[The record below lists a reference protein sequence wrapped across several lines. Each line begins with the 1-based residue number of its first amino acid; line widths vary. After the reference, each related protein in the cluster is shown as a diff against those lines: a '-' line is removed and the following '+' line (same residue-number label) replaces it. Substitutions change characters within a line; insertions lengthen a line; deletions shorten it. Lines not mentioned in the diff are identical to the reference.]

1 MAAAV
6 LPQKRGL
13 GDASN
18 RRNLTSTPSTTKRR
32 RLEPLTSSPASR
44 LNSSQPGHGPKL
56 GSSQPKSAFESE
68 VLEKLSQDIS
78 ELKQANAERDQAWE
92 RPPVV
97 DFDPARDSLVFQQIE
112 VDEGYLGGGRPAV
125 KLFGVTE
132 NGHSVM
138 LHVTDFKHY
147 LYVAAPVSFT
157 PKDCDSFKAYLDT
170 QLAQHQPA
178 IHSCQVVLREN
189 IYGFQGNTQSP
200 YIKVSVTD
208 PKYIS
213 RVRSLIE
220 SGKANWKGLWKS
232 ADGTVMTF
240 DTLQYILRFMVD
252 CKVWALLGHLEL
264 PANEIRSPVCHGW
277 KHLRRNTDSSTNPTG
292 NLAVR

>member
-1 MAAAV
+1 MATAV
-6 LPQKRGL
+6 LPQKRAL

-18 RRNLTSTPSTTKRR
+18 RRNITSTPSTTKRR

-44 LNSSQPGHGPKL
+44 LNSSQQGRGPKL

-78 ELKQANAERDQAWE
+78 ELKQTNAERDQTWE

-97 DFDPARDSLVFQQIE
+97 DFSPDRDSLVFQQIE
-112 VDEGYLGGGRPAV
+112 AEEGYLSGGRPTV

-157 PKDCDSFKAYLDT
+157 PKDCESFKAYLDT

-200 YIKVSVTD
+200 YIKVSVND
-208 PKYIS
+208 PKFIA

-232 ADGTVMTF
+232 AEGGVMTF
-240 DTLQYILRFMVD
+240 DTLQYVLRFMVD
-252 CKVWALLGHLEL
+252 CKVWALLGHSEL
-264 PANEIRSPVCHGW
+264 PC
-277 KHLRRNTDSSTNPTG
+277 
-292 NLAVR
+292 